1 MELCRKLQKGY
12 PMSIELPL
20 DQMSVADKLQ
30 MMEKLWANLSQKPEQ
45 LPSPD
50 WHREVLLERKRL
62 ADEGKLKFVDWDTA
76 ILEIRKELGGNSGS

>member
-1 MELCRKLQKGY
+1 
-12 PMSIELPL
+12 MSIELPL